1 MLAGSGLC
9 FLVAAHLMMIHL
21 VNNEHNSTYNRM
33 LHDPTL
39 VASPAILEVM
49 TTTTTTTSFSADA
62 SAAIPSS
69 FMPVPVLS
77 SPLSLLIN
85 VPIQELESHAFEN
98 KEQELDQDQEEE
110 EEEEKEKAVGLR
122 WKEKRNQKRDRRVDH
137 SPWPKIH
144 IPTHLLMKPSDPPP
158 ALDKAT
164 PDLELDPRP
173 HGEVGPWVDLQ
184 REHDIPSSHQQQ
196 QPFMASDG
204 ATVVMVANTPNSQ
217 PNVLIG
223 DDVSTNHSVSES
235 PVDAPSSSSSSFNHL
250 DQIQSDPSPGEA
262 FTTLDPEPAQHPVPA
277 SYDEDASSSERI
289 AREQAFLHP
298 SSPSSNSITTTTTTT
313 TTTSSSSLSGSS
325 YYTLTSLHWM
335 VYAASQCF
343 LVSLLVMMF
352 LGVLILM
359 EYVLDREDEDLVN
372 LKYHYWGRVVGIVT
386 ATIVSAIHGSV
397 LSGYVL
403 LDGHSD
409 WIAKAVVGTICTYW
423 ITMTWAMHR
432 VAGPLPY

>member
-33 LHDPTL
+33 SHDPTL
-39 VASPAILEVM
+39 VASPTILELM
-49 TTTTTTTSFSADA
+49 ITTPFSADA
-62 SAAIPSS
+62 SVPIPSV
-69 FMPVPVLS
+69 MPMPVLS
-77 SPLSLLIN
+77 SPSLIY
-85 VPIQELESHAFEN
+85 VPIQGPESHAFEN
-98 KEQELDQDQEEE
+98 KEQELDQGQ
-110 EEEEKEKAVGLR
+110 EEEEKEVGLR
-122 WKEKRNQKRDRRVDH
+122 WKEKRNQKRDSRVDH
-137 SPWPKIH
+137 SPWPKIQ
-144 IPTHLLMKPSDPPP
+144 IPTPLL
-158 ALDKAT
+158 
-164 PDLELDPRP
+164 
-173 HGEVGPWVDLQ
+173 VDLQ
-184 REHDIPSSHQQQ
+184 RERDVPSSLQQQQ

-204 ATVVMVANTPNSQ
+204 ATAVMVANTPNPQSA
-217 PNVLIG
+217 VVIG
-223 DDVSTNHSVSES
+223 DDVPTDHSVSES
-235 PVDAPSSSSSSFNHL
+235 PVDALSSSSSSSLNHL
-250 DQIQSDPSPGEA
+250 AQIQSDPSPGEA
-262 FTTLDPEPAQHPVPA
+262 FTTLDPEPAQHTIPA
-277 SYDEDASSSERI
+277 SHDEDASSSERI

-298 SSPSSNSITTTTTTT
+298 SSPSFNSITT

-335 VYAASQCF
+335 VYAAAQCF

-372 LKYHYWGRVVGIVT
+372 LKYHYWGRVIGIVT

-409 WIAKAVVGTICTYW
+409 WIAKAVVGTICVYW
-423 ITMTWAMHR
+423 ITMTWAMNR